1 MNDTTL
7 HAHFE
12 TAASDCDGLITRD
25 YVVVPND
32 EERASEFG
40 DIEFHDRVVAMV
52 VNTYSLDREARLE
65 VHRLADG
72 DVRMSWSEPTEEGY
86 RATEVTFCN
95 DHCDEAESSYR
106 DHRAESMGY

>member
-1 MNDTTL
+1 MPKL

-25 YVVVPND
+25 YTITQTD
-32 EERASEFG
+32 EEAAGEFG
-40 DIEFHDRVVAMV
+40 DIEFHDRIVAMV
-52 VNTYSLDREARLE
+52 VNTYSLDSEGTLKVSRLG
-65 VHRLADG
+65 DG

-86 RATEVTFCN
+86 RATEVTFCH
-95 DHCDEAESSYR
+95 DLCDLDETSYR